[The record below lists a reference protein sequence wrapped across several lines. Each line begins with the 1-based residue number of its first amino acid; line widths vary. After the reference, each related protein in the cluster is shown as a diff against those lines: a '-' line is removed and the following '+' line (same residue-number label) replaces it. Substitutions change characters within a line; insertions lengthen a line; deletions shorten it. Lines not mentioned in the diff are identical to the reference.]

1 MKKIKVSANWDTSE
15 NLVERLIRQFKTP
28 NINLSDIEFV
38 SDDSYDIIVF
48 FNYVNQPIKINSKS
62 YVFPNE
68 PSWSGS
74 HQKSFDS
81 NTTVFGF
88 KQNLY
93 NGNFIESVSHTFYG
107 GRGPWVDSLDFWS
120 YENLKEFKFNK
131 SKNISSSI
139 TRLKIDNGLTCLYPQ
154 RFIISKLIDK
164 LPFIDF
170 YGGGDCSPKRK
181 DSLIDYRFNIAIENE
196 YSDNWI
202 TEKFYD
208 SILTDTIPIYFGCKN
223 IREIYPEDGYILIDN
238 IDDLTSIE
246 NLLINIEKNADK
258 IYNEKIIG
266 LRKIKER
273 YFKEFNLLKKI
284 IDL

>member
-15 NLVERLIRQFKTP
+15 NVVERLIRQFKTP

-170 YGGGDCSPKRK
+170 
-181 DSLIDYRFNIAIENE
+181 
-196 YSDNWI
+196 
-202 TEKFYD
+202 
-208 SILTDTIPIYFGCKN
+208 FGCKN